1 MDALDV
7 SHGAICQAALRLR
20 PWAKPHTAK
29 LPGLSPVA
37 PRDWFWVDDAFWPQ
51 MAYRDALI
59 AARRGE
65 VYVLDAA
72 ARPAAEELL
81 EMVLAEVLARPD
93 YRLDGHG
100 EEAGVIRPDGVR
112 VALDQSDPLATAG
125 RLVQEDLVLLE
136 KPGGGKENEREHVL
150 TGAVLCFPASW
161 TLAQKHGRPLAAIH
175 GPVAEYGEDMARRVQ
190 RLLDGLQPGRA
201 IWRANALV
209 YADPELHQPRREGEA
224 RALPPGTARWLRS
237 ERQVLA
243 RLPKT
248 GAVAFTIHTFVVPF
262 EALSEED
269 QARFEAQRP
278 VA

>member
-1 MDALDV
+1 MGALDADR
-7 SHGAICQAALRLR
+7 GAICQAELRLR
-20 PWAKPHTAK
+20 PWATPHTAK

-37 PRDWFWVDDAFWPQ
+37 PGDWFWFDDVFALQ

-59 AARRGE
+59 GERRGT
-65 VYVLDAA
+65 VHVLDEG
-72 ARPAAEELL
+72 ARPAADELL
-81 EMVLAEVLARPD
+81 DMVLTEVLARPD
-93 YRLDGHG
+93 YQRDEGDEG
-100 EEAGVIRPDGVR
+100 AAVIRPDGVR
-112 VALDQSDPLATAG
+112 VALDRSDPLATAG

-136 KPGGGKENEREHVL
+136 KRGEGAASGGEHVL

-175 GPVAEYGEDMARRVQ
+175 GPVADYGGDMARRVQ
-190 RLLDGLQPGRA
+190 RLLDGLQPGRP

-262 EALSEED
+262 EALNDED
-269 QARFEAQRP
+269 RARFEAQRP
-278 VA
+278 VT